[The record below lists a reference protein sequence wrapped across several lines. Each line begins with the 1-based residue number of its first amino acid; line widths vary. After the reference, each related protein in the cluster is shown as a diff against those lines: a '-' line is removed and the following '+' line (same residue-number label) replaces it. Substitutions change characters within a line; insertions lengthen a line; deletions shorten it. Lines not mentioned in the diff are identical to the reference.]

1 MTDRDNITGGR
12 KAPDIFVTGKEDSMS
27 DINSES
33 RVELRRFCKNLEI
46 AGNGYILFGVWSVVK
61 IFMMLTMNSRIMK
74 DLIDSAGVV
83 DRVSEHTLKLI
94 LIAIFAAISMVILI
108 LHLFIGRSAVR
119 YSKGRKKRRG
129 FLVVTAIIAV
139 ILILG
144 IPSDLKDEYGN
155 PVTNTASALA
165 DLTVVF
171 ISVDMIYSALKT
183 GKLRKTIENEEA

>member
-83 DRVSEHTLKLI
+83 DRVSEHTMTLI
-94 LIAIFAAISMVILI
+94 LIAIFAVISMVILI
-108 LHLFIGRSAVR
+108 LHLFIGRSAIK
-119 YSKGRKKRRG
+119 YSRGRKKRKG
-129 FLVVTAIIAV
+129 LYV
-139 ILILG
+139 
-144 IPSDLKDEYGN
+144 
-155 PVTNTASALA
+155 
-165 DLTVVF
+165 
-171 ISVDMIYSALKT
+171 
-183 GKLRKTIENEEA
+183 